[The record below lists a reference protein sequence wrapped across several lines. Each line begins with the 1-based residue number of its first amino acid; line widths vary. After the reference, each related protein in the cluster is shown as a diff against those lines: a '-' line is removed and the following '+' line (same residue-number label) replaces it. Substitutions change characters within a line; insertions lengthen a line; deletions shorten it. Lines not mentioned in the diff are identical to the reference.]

1 MFTNEMK
8 RYLLYILCLTTLVS
22 LPLNAASEKSASEK
36 DINVREIILSEITD
50 SYEWH
55 ITTWGNKPISVPLPV
70 IVHSKTSGWHIFM
83 SSKFEEQ
90 PVYKGFYIAKEGKYK
105 DKIVEIDENGKEVRP
120 LDISLTKTATA
131 LIFNSV
137 LLIILIMSIAHYYKK
152 DGIFPK
158 KGFVILMEMLIMD
171 IYEGV
176 IKPSIGKDYRRYAP
190 YLLTVF
196 FFIFLNN
203 LMGLIPFF
211 PFGATVT
218 GNIAITLTL
227 ALCTLLI
234 VNFSGTKE
242 YWKEIFWP
250 EVPAWLK
257 VPVPLMPA
265 VEFIGIFTKPF
276 ALMIRLFANIVG
288 GHSIVGGLVC
298 LVFVTVKLGTT
309 INITMSALSVIFTVF
324 IDLIELLIAYIQ
336 AYIFTMLS
344 AVFIGLARVEP
355 SHKPVTKETV
365 KQV

>member
-1 MFTNEMK
+1 LFTAK
-8 RYLLYILCLTTLVS
+8 HPDLAHILV
-22 LPLNAASEKSASEK
+22 
-36 DINVREIILSEITD
+36 
-50 SYEWH
+50 
-55 ITTWGNKPISVPLPV
+55 
-70 IVHSKTSGWHIFM
+70 F
-83 SSKFEEQ
+83 KFEEQ

-176 IKPSIGKDYRRYAP
+176 VKPSIGKDYRRYAP

-227 ALCTLLI
+227 ALCSLL
-234 VNFSGTKE
+234 VLLTFRGRKNNGKKFFG
-242 YWKEIFWP
+242 
-250 EVPAWLK
+250 LK
-257 VPVPLMPA
+257 CLHGSK
-265 VEFIGIFTKPF
+265 F
-276 ALMIRLFANIVG
+276 LF
-288 GHSIVGGLVC
+288 H
-298 LVFVTVKLGTT
+298 
-309 INITMSALSVIFTVF
+309 
-324 IDLIELLIAYIQ
+324 
-336 AYIFTMLS
+336 
-344 AVFIGLARVEP
+344 
-355 SHKPVTKETV
+355 
-365 KQV
+365 